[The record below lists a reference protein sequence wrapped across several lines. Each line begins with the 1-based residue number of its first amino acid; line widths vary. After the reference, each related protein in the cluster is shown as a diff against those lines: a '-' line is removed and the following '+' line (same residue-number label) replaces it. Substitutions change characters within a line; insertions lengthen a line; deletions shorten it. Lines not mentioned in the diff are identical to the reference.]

1 MNVVKNMTHER
12 VKKPVAI
19 LLLIA
24 MLMSLITPFQTD
36 TAYAADDDL
45 GVGDVVHL
53 ELHHQIRYGEGE
65 GGYSNLMKAIGID
78 DSLGDR
84 YVFCT
89 QPHMPTPEDGNY
101 KIDKMYTGNT
111 GNAAMLRKLVYY
123 AKGYPGWSKGQDMW
137 FSSGTWSNDDIYG
150 IFHVAISYVTAGYD
164 DKMEAWGFVK
174 SSSFFAFCILVE
186 AMRYIALVI
195 FCVS

>member
-45 GVGDVVHL
+45 GVGDTVHL

-89 QPHMPTPEDGNY
+89 QPNMPTPEDGNY

-111 GNAAMLRKLVYY
+111 GTAAMLRKLVYY

-137 FSSGTWSNDDIYG
+137 FSSGNWSNDDIYG
-150 IFHVAISYVTAGYD
+150 IFHVKLRG
-164 DKMEAWGFVK
+164 
-174 SSSFFAFCILVE
+174 
-186 AMRYIALVI
+186 
-195 FCVS
+195 